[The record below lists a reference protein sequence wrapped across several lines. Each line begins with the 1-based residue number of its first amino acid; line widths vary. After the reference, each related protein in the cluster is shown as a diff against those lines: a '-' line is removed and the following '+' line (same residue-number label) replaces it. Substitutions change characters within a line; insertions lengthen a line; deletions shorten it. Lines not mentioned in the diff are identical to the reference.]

1 MSTIRARQFRAN
13 LTRHEARLWKWL
25 KTLRSEGY
33 HFRRQA
39 PFKSYYLDFVC
50 FSRRLV
56 IELDG
61 GGHSDPV
68 QEEHDRIRDRILTR
82 EGFRVLRLWNRALDE
97 SMVGVTD
104 QILGALHTQA
114 AVRRPTSPPC
124 EALPRCPSP

>member
-1 MSTIRARQFRAN
+1 MSTIRARRFRSN

-39 PFKSYYLDFVC
+39 PFQSYYLDFVC

-68 QEEHDRIRDRILTR
+68 QEEHDRIRDRVLTR
-82 EGFRVLRLWNRALDE
+82 EAFRVLRIWNRALDE
-97 SMVGVTD
+97 SIVGVTD
-104 QILGALHTQA
+104 QILGALDSQPLA
-114 AVRRPTSPPC
+114 RPPTSPPC